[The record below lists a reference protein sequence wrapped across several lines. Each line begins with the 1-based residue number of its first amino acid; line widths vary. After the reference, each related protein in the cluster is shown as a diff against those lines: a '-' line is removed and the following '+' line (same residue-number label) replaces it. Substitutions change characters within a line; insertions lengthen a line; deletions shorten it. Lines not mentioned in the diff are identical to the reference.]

1 MTLGNPFTPRYRSNC
16 GEELKYDQVIKG
28 GKQVGTSV
36 VCIGC
41 GEGSTSFSDSLSSEE
56 LTDLMF
62 PDKDHLP
69 PFLTSDMISGLA
81 PPPPPPPPPL
91 PSQFLAV
98 EEFETYGFGVI
109 VMAAHFPLFALADL
123 EERFFPEGLSYA
135 GCRPGDPL
143 QHVLSGVTLTY
154 AGPSYE
160 HITERIIIEQE
171 DAESLMGDE
180 SVDFWAE
187 ESDFFSGQADQQE
200 LSSIADLSGDLD
212 ARHTVWFLVSLLD
225 PDAPNMRSLL
235 EGMSI
240 HQYINSNAVR
250 QTPAVDVRIEHG
262 SGEVSSWTI
271 RRFKAPLPIAYA
283 QAQIDNTRIKLGAIG
298 TAGNDIENLLSHLTR
313 LTPESALADKLNEGW
328 EAWREYRSKR
338 LL

>member
-1 MTLGNPFTPRYRSNC
+1 MILGNSFTSRYCSNC
-16 GEELKYDQVIKG
+16 GEGLKYDQVIKG

-36 VCIGC
+36 VCLGC
-41 GEGSTSFSDSLSSEE
+41 GEGGTSFSDSLSSEE
-56 LTDLMF
+56 LSNLMF

-69 PFLTSDMISGLA
+69 PSLASDLIFVL
-81 PPPPPPPPPL
+81 PPPPPPL
-91 PSQFLAV
+91 PSQFLTLWQ
-98 EEFETYGFGVI
+98 EFETYGFGVI
-109 VMAAHFPLFALADL
+109 VMASHFPLFALAEL
-123 EERFFPEGLSYA
+123 EERFFPGDLSYA
-135 GCRPGDPL
+135 NGQPGDPL

-171 DAESLMGDE
+171 DAESLTGDE
-180 SVDFWAE
+180 SAMTFWAE

-200 LSSIADLSGDLD
+200 LSSTADLSGDLD
-212 ARHTVWFLVSLLD
+212 ARHTVRFLERLLD
-225 PDAPNMRSLL
+225 PDAPNMRSLV

-240 HQYINSNAVR
+240 YRYINSNAVR
-250 QTPAVDVRIEHG
+250 QTPAVDVRIEHR
-262 SGEVSSWTI
+262 SGEVSSWAI

-283 QAQIDNTRIKLGAIG
+283 QAQIDNTQIKLGAIG
-298 TAGNDIENLLSHLTR
+298 AAGNDIENLLSHLTR

-328 EAWREYRSKR
+328 KAWMEYRSKR